1 MPNCQLGILSKL
13 IALTCV
19 GTTMASFTDGS
30 RESHGSLPRDGL
42 LGSESRNLVI
52 YWLDFSRFFQSLVR
66 LIKQPF
72 LEKSDFLISSSED
85 DILSQ
90 S

>member
-1 MPNCQLGILSKL
+1 
-13 IALTCV
+13 
-19 GTTMASFTDGS
+19 MASLTDGS

-42 LGSESRNLVI
+42 LGSESRNLAI
-52 YWLDFSRFFQSLVR
+52 CWFDFSRFFQSLVR

-85 DILSQ
+85 DMLSQ